1 MGPRT
6 APGFG
11 SRAPPEKRN
20 RSAGVSAGTGRG
32 ENQHPR
38 TEPASG
44 KSDTGKTW
52 TEFAPDSALRKPDS
66 NSSIPTL
73 R

>member
-1 MGPRT
+1 MD
-6 APGFG
+6 
-11 SRAPPEKRN
+11 RAPLPVSESRPSEKRN
-20 RSAGVSAGTGRG
+20 RSAGVSARHRR
-32 ENQHPR
+32 HPR

-52 TEFAPDSALRKPDS
+52 TEFAPDAALRKPDRTVGPRS
-66 NSSIPTL
+66 